1 MELNSDWP
9 KFHRAAEECFQRGEI
24 SRAKEL
30 TSQLYESIRLYHR
43 EAQDNKGTCDAYNIC
58 LELASKVGR
67 NFLIFIVEFCFITI
81 NLNIH

>member
-30 TSQLYESIRLYHR
+30 ASQLYESIRLYHR
-43 EAQDNKGTCDAYNIC
+43 EVQDNEATFNAYVTC
-58 LELASKVGR
+58 LELTSKVKEGT
-67 NFLIFIVEFCFITI
+67 L
-81 NLNIH
+81 